1 MIYFYKI
8 LIADLRKLDY
18 NTKSE
23 IKKHEKRKPMQYS
36 VLSQIYDQLMV
47 NVDYEMWASY
57 IEHLIL
63 EQGEKPLNILELG
76 CGSGNVTEKL
86 LEKGYEVVGID
97 YSEEMLEIAEE
108 KTEEFGNKVIYIQQD
123 LREIDFEVYE
133 IDAVIS
139 ANDTFNYITDIK
151 EIEHILSYLYPRI
164 KKGGQLVFDIS
175 SSYKLENVLGNN
187 TYGESFE
194 DMVYLWENFYDAE
207 QKLIN
212 MEISFFEKNGKQY
225 DRFSETHVQK
235 AYEVDEIR
243 ALLEKTGYENIK
255 IHSDFEREEGLKKDS
270 HRIFFSCRK

>member
-57 IEHLIL
+57 IEYLIL
-63 EQGEKPLNILELG
+63 EQGERPLNILELG

-133 IDAVIS
+133 IEKY
-139 ANDTFNYITDIK
+139 N
-151 EIEHILSYLYPRI
+151 
-164 KKGGQLVFDIS
+164 QL
-175 SSYKLENVLGNN
+175 G
-187 TYGESFE
+187 
-194 DMVYLWENFYDAE
+194 
-207 QKLIN
+207 
-212 MEISFFEKNGKQY
+212 
-225 DRFSETHVQK
+225 H
-235 AYEVDEIR
+235 
-243 ALLEKTGYENIK
+243 
-255 IHSDFEREEGLKKDS
+255 
-270 HRIFFSCRK
+270 